1 MIFYH
6 HDLKVELDDAE
17 WAETQIGGFVPP
29 GAAYRVDL
37 GHGAIHLKIRA
48 VPLKLARRHR

>member
-6 HDLKVELDDAE
+6 HDLKVELDDAW
-17 WAETQIGGFVPP
+17 WAETQMGGFVPP

-37 GHGAIHLKIRA
+37 GAAKDEAALLEERRA
-48 VPLKLARRHR
+48 NSHP